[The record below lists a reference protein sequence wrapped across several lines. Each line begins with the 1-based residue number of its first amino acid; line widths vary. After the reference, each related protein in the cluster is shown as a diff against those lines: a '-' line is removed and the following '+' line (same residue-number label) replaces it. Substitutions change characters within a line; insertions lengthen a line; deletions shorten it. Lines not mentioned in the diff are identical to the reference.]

1 MLPRSGIRMLM
12 RSPTTIVE
20 ETHVYDVRKSADESP
35 IPRKGKF
42 LSAGIISRWK
52 RALKVQGDEAFPGT
66 GHLGDRDEEVRR
78 LRREL
83 VRVSQERDILK
94 KAAAF
99 FANESR

>member
-1 MLPRSGIRMLM
+1 MKQIHELFR
-12 RSPTTIVE
+12 
-20 ETHVYDVRKSADESP
+20 
-35 IPRKGKF
+35 
-42 LSAGIISRWK
+42 
-52 RALKVQGDEAFPGT
+52 
-66 GHLGDRDEEVRR
+66 LGDRDEEVRR

>member
-1 MLPRSGIRMLM
+1 M
-12 RSPTTIVE
+12 
-20 ETHVYDVRKSADESP
+20 
-35 IPRKGKF
+35 
-42 LSAGIISRWK
+42 
-52 RALKVQGDEAFPGT
+52 VQGDEAFPGT
-66 GHLGDRDEEVRR
+66 GLLGDRDEEVRR

>member
-1 MLPRSGIRMLM
+1 MSRKYGREFKLEAIRLAAAEGVSA
-12 RSPTTIVE
+12 RGVE
-20 ETHVYDVRKSADESP
+20 QRL
-35 IPRKGKF
+35 G